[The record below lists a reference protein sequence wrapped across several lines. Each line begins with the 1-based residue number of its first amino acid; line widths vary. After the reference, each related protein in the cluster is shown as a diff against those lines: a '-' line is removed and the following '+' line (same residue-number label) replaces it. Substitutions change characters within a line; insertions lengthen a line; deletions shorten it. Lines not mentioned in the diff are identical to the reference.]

1 MSIEKELFGTLP
13 DGRAVYAYTLK
24 NGSGMMVKLCTY
36 GGAVMQLY
44 VPDRN
49 GSLDDVVCGYSSLES
64 YIGGDGYQG
73 AIIGRLANRVGG
85 ARFSLDGREYDL
97 YKNDGGNSLHGGDA
111 GFNAALWD
119 AVEEKDGESPELVLH
134 CTFADGEGGYPG
146 NLSVNVTYRLTK
158 DNALSI
164 EYRARSDKKTVVS
177 LTNHT
182 YFNLGG
188 YASGSVMEHRLFLDA
203 DRYLETGADLV
214 PTGRVLSVG
223 GTPLDFRREKALSEG
238 FDTGCA
244 ELKNAGGYDHCLCF
258 TEGEEQ
264 DGIKLRLRGTLFD
277 PRSGRGMKLYTDQPC
292 VQLYSGNFLTN
303 EKFPFKNG
311 LPQAR
316 RMAVCLET
324 QKMPDSVNHEDFT
337 DVTLDAG
344 EEYLH
349 RTTYAF
355 FSK

>member
-1 MSIEKELFGTLP
+1 MSIERELFGTLP
-13 DGRAVYAYTLK
+13 DGREVFAYTLR
-24 NGSGMMVKLCTY
+24 NEAGMRVKICTY

-44 VPDRN
+44 APDRR
-49 GSLDDVVCGYSSLES
+49 GAFDDVVCGYSSLDS

-85 ARFSLDGREYDL
+85 ARFRLDGKEYSL
-97 YKNDGGNSLHGGDA
+97 YKNDGENSLHGGDA
-111 GFNAALWD
+111 GFNAAIWD
-119 AVEEKDGESPELVLH
+119 VAEAKDCESPALVLH

-146 NLSVNVTYRLTK
+146 NLDTTVTYTLSA

-164 EYRARSDKKTVVS
+164 EYRARSDRKTVVS

-188 YASGSVMEHRLFLDA
+188 YASGSVMGHRLTLDA

-214 PTGRVLSVG
+214 PTGRILPVA
-223 GTPLDFRREKALSEG
+223 GTSLDFGMEKALSDG
-238 FDTGCA
+238 FDPERG

-258 TEGEEQ
+258 TDGEANGEV
-264 DGIKLRLRGTLFD
+264 KLRGILRD
-277 PRSGRGMKLYTDQPC
+277 PVSGRGMKLLTDQPC

-303 EKFPFKNG
+303 ERFPFKNG
-311 LPQAR
+311 LPQTK

-324 QKMPDSVNHEDFT
+324 QKMPDSVNHEGFT
-337 DVTLDAG
+337 DVTLDVG

-349 RTTYAF
+349 RTVYAF
-355 FSK
+355 FAE

>member
-13 DGRAVYAYTLK
+13 DGREVCAYTLK
-24 NGSGMMVKLCTY
+24 NAGGMMVKICTY

-44 VPDRN
+44 APDRN

-85 ARFSLDGREYDL
+85 ARFRLDGKEYSL
-97 YKNDGGNSLHGGDA
+97 YKNDGENSLHGGNA
-111 GFNAALWD
+111 GFNAALWS
-119 AVEEKDGESPELVLH
+119 VEGEKGGDSPELVLH

-146 NLSVNVTYRLTK
+146 NLSVNVTYGLTG

-188 YASGSVMEHRLFLDA
+188 YASGSVMEHRLCLDA

-214 PTGRVLSVG
+214 PTGRILPVD
-223 GTPLDFRREKALSEG
+223 GTPLDFRSEKALSDG
-238 FDTGCA
+238 FDTERA
-244 ELKNAGGYDHCLCF
+244 ELKSAGGYDHCLCF
-258 TEGEEQ
+258 TESEGQGEL
-264 DGIKLRLRGTLFD
+264 KLRGSLFD
-277 PRSGRGMKLYTDQPC
+277 PRSGRGLKLYTDQPC

-311 LPQAR
+311 LPQTK

-324 QKMPDSVNHEDFT
+324 QKMPDSVNHKGFT
-337 DVTLDAG
+337 DVTLNAG

-349 RTTYAF
+349 RTLYAF
-355 FSK
+355 FTK